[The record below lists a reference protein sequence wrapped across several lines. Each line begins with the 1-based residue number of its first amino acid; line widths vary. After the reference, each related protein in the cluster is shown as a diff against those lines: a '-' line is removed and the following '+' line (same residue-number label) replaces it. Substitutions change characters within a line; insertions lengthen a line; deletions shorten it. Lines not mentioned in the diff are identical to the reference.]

1 MPPKQSPDDQPLGPE
16 FDDPDLDAVFARAS
30 PEDTIA
36 AVLTEAR
43 LVLAEVDR
51 PLNAELWGSDI
62 IGALGSADNHADAIA
77 EAAEQAGT
85 SEAVAALC
93 ALGAVG
99 PDKLRAAAAEA
110 ADRLTA
116 LGVSRPAW
124 ADAIGQ
130 PGLGL
135 CWCYGDALGEQEVIT
150 MSFRYDDAEHV
161 VSVLLDSVQG
171 GGIKNVWIGDSG
183 DLLERTR
190 KLAQEDPGMRFQMI
204 TQSDARARMDRA
216 IAAGECPQRQE
227 ETAAVASTRALLR
240 SRVALLPR

>member
-1 MPPKQSPDDQPLGPE
+1 MPPKQSPGGEPLGPE

-30 PEDTIA
+30 PADTIA

-62 IGALGSADNHADAIA
+62 VAALGAADNHADAIA

-85 SEAVAALC
+85 PEAMAALC
-93 ALGAVG
+93 ALAAVG
-99 PDKLRAAAAEA
+99 PDKLRAAASEA

-124 ADAIGQ
+124 AEAIGH
-130 PGLGL
+130 PTVGL
-135 CWCYGDALGEQEVIT
+135 CWCYGDALGEQEVVTI
-150 MSFRYDDAEHV
+150 SFRYGDSEHV
-161 VSVLLDSVQG
+161 ISVLLDSGQG

-183 DLLERTR
+183 DLLDRTR
-190 KLAQEDPGMRFQMI
+190 KMAQGDPAMRFKMI